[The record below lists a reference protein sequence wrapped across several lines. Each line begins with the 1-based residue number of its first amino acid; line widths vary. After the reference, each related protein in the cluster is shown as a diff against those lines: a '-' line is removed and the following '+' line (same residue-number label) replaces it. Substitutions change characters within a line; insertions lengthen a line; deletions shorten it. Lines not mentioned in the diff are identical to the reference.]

1 MQVGLFENPY
11 LEPETTS
18 SIVGKPAFMQAG
30 FDAQRQSI
38 VLLKNKKNVLPAEVR
53 KKVYIPRRYVPA
65 SRHFLGFPI
74 PESNDF
80 PINIEL
86 VKKYFDVTDDPAK
99 ADWALVCIESPKSG
113 IGYERSDR
121 EKGGNGYLPISL
133 QYGSYT
139 AVHAREVSIAGG
151 DPMEPFTNRSYKNK
165 TVTAHNTH
173 DLQLIEETVAQMKG
187 KPVIAYVNVSNP
199 MVFAEFEKKVDGI
212 ILGFGVQ
219 DQAILD
225 ILSGKYEPVGR
236 LPMQMP
242 ASMET
247 VEKQKEDLPFDMD
260 CHKDTEGNTYSFG
273 FGLNW
278 KGVIRKK

>member
-1 MQVGLFENPY
+1 
-11 LEPETTS
+11 
-18 SIVGKPAFMQAG
+18 
-30 FDAQRQSI
+30 
-38 VLLKNKKNVLPAEVR
+38 
-53 KKVYIPRRYVPA
+53 
-65 SRHFLGFPI
+65 
-74 PESNDF
+74 
-80 PINIEL
+80 
-86 VKKYFDVTDDPAK
+86 
-99 ADWALVCIESPKSG
+99 
-113 IGYERSDR
+113 
-121 EKGGNGYLPISL
+121 
-133 QYGSYT
+133 
-139 AVHAREVSIAGG
+139 
-151 DPMEPFTNRSYKNK
+151 
-165 TVTAHNTH
+165 
-173 DLQLIEETVAQMKG
+173 
-187 KPVIAYVNVSNP
+187 